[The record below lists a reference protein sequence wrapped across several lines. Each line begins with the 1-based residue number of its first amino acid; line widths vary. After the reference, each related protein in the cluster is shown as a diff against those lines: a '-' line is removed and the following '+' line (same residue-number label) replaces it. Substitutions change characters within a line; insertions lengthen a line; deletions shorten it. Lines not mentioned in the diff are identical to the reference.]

1 MDNKLNL
8 QDFAQLFAER
18 SHMDNKLAAAFVKN
32 VFEIV
37 EEYIAKD
44 KIVKIKGLGTFKLI
58 TVSDRESINVN
69 TGERIVIA
77 GHSKLSF
84 TPDSALKDSVNRP
97 FGDFI
102 STEIKEGTSIA
113 DMERLPEDNVP
124 SGEDEATGSDT
135 LDNTDTVAV
144 SPESANDNTVD
155 SSENLESSVISD
167 NTELSCNNE
176 NSVLEGNIANVEQ
189 AEKLEPTSYS
199 TLHEENQSYPM
210 SHEPIAEES
219 CASCGRHRWL
229 YAMLTLA
236 LMVASYFAGLY
247 QVHTMFA
254 FKAETTSEPAN
265 ETEPAVT
272 QTTDKAV
279 PAVAADSISNDSVPA
294 TSETTA
300 GTTSA
305 TSAESSEQKPAHG
318 GLQSA
323 EPTSSS
329 ASQNTQQI
337 PVSQSVTLS
346 AAEIEQAIKNY
357 PQVEGGEYWIV
368 GDAGRIHYM
377 EVGETLYRIAKK
389 ELGNRELVNYLI
401 VFNNF
406 KNPNLIHKGDPIRI
420 PKLVKKQ

>member
-113 DMERLPEDNVP
+113 DMERLPEETV
-124 SGEDEATGSDT
+124 SSYEDEATGSET
-135 LDNTDTVAV
+135 SNNADTVAV
-144 SPESANDNTVD
+144 YPESAYSNSVD
-155 SSENLESSVISD
+155 SSASTGSSEISENAE
-167 NTELSCNNE
+167 TENPAME
-176 NSVLEGNIANVEQ
+176 ENIAKVEQ
-189 AEKLEPTSYS
+189 AEKPEPTSYS

-229 YAMLTLA
+229 YAILTLA

-279 PAVAADSISNDSVPA
+279 PAVAADSTSNDSVPA
-294 TSETTA
+294 TSETTT

-305 TSAESSEQKPAHG
+305 TSAESAEQKPAHG

-329 ASQNTQQI
+329 ASPNTQQI

-357 PQVEGGEYWIV
+357 PQVEGGEYWIG

-377 EVGETLYRIAKK
+377 EVGETLYRIAKRSWATANW
-389 ELGNRELVNYLI
+389 LTIL
-401 VFNNF
+401 
-406 KNPNLIHKGDPIRI
+406 
-420 PKLVKKQ
+420 

>member
-113 DMERLPEDNVP
+113 DMERLPEETV
-124 SGEDEATGSDT
+124 SLYEDETIVNETSNNA
-135 LDNTDTVAV
+135 DTVAV
-144 SPESANDNTVD
+144 SSESANDNTVD
-155 SSENLESSVISD
+155 SSASTGSSEISENAE
-167 NTELSCNNE
+167 TENPAME
-176 NSVLEGNIANVEQ
+176 ENIAKVEQ
-189 AEKLEPTSYS
+189 TEKPEPTSYS

-279 PAVAADSISNDSVPA
+279 PAVVADSTSNDSVPA

-305 TSAESSEQKPAHG
+305 TSAESAEQKPAHG
-318 GLQSA
+318 SLQSA

>member
-113 DMERLPEDNVP
+113 DMECLPEETV
-124 SGEDEATGSDT
+124 SSYEDETIVNETSNNA
-135 LDNTDTVAV
+135 DTVAV
-144 SPESANDNTVD
+144 SAESAYSNAVD
-155 SSENLESSVISD
+155 SSASTGSSEISENAE
-167 NTELSCNNE
+167 TENPAIE
-176 NSVLEGNIANVEQ
+176 ENIAKVEQ
-189 AEKLEPTSYS
+189 AEKPEPTSYS

-229 YAMLTLA
+229 YAILTLA

-254 FKAETTSEPAN
+254 FKAETMLEPAN

-279 PAVAADSISNDSVPA
+279 PAVAADSTSNDSVPA
-294 TSETTA
+294 TPETTT

-305 TSAESSEQKPAHG
+305 TSAESAEQKPAHG

>member
-113 DMERLPEDNVP
+113 DMERLPEETV
-124 SGEDEATGSDT
+124 SSYEDEATGSET
-135 LDNTDTVAV
+135 SNNADTVAV
-144 SPESANDNTVD
+144 YPESAYSNSVD
-155 SSENLESSVISD
+155 SSASTGSSEISENAE
-167 NTELSCNNE
+167 TENPAME
-176 NSVLEGNIANVEQ
+176 ENIAKVEQ
-189 AEKLEPTSYS
+189 AEKPEPTSYS

-229 YAMLTLA
+229 YAILTLA

-279 PAVAADSISNDSVPA
+279 PAVAADSTSNDSVPA
-294 TSETTA
+294 TSETTT

-305 TSAESSEQKPAHG
+305 TSAESAEQKPAHG

-329 ASQNTQQI
+329 ASPNTQQI

>member
-113 DMERLPEDNVP
+113 DMERLPEETV
-124 SGEDEATGSDT
+124 SSYEDEATGSET
-135 LDNTDTVAV
+135 SNNADTVAV
-144 SPESANDNTVD
+144 YPESAYSNSVD
-155 SSENLESSVISD
+155 SSASTGSSEISENAE
-167 NTELSCNNE
+167 TENPAME
-176 NSVLEGNIANVEQ
+176 ENIAKVEQ
-189 AEKLEPTSYS
+189 AEKPEPTSYS

-229 YAMLTLA
+229 YAILTLA

-279 PAVAADSISNDSVPA
+279 PAVAADSTSNDSVPA
-294 TSETTA
+294 TSETTT

-305 TSAESSEQKPAHG
+305 TSAESAEQKPAHG

-329 ASQNTQQI
+329 ASPNTQQI

-357 PQVEGGEYWIV
+357 PQVEGGEYWIG

>member
-135 LDNTDTVAV
+135 SNNADTVAV
-144 SPESANDNTVD
+144 SSESANDNTVD
-155 SSENLESSVISD
+155 SSASAESSEISE
-167 NTELSCNNE
+167 NAETENPAME
-176 NSVLEGNIANVEQ
+176 ENIAKVEQ
-189 AEKLEPTSYS
+189 AEKPEPTSYS

-219 CASCGRHRWL
+219 CASCGRHRCL
-229 YAMLTLA
+229 YAILTLA

-279 PAVAADSISNDSVPA
+279 PAVAADSTSNDSVPA

-305 TSAESSEQKPAHG
+305 TSAESAEQKPAHG

-346 AAEIEQAIKNY
+346 TAEIEQAIKNY

>member
-113 DMERLPEDNVP
+113 DMERLPEETV
-124 SGEDEATGSDT
+124 SSYEDETSNNA
-135 LDNTDTVAV
+135 DTVAV
-144 SPESANDNTVD
+144 SSESANGNPVD
-155 SSENLESSVISD
+155 SSASTESSEISE
-167 NTELSCNNE
+167 NAETENPAME
-176 NSVLEGNIANVEQ
+176 ENIAKVEQ
-189 AEKLEPTSYS
+189 AEKPEPTSYS

-279 PAVAADSISNDSVPA
+279 PAVAADSTSNDSVPA

-305 TSAESSEQKPAHG
+305 TSAESAEQKPAHG

>member
-113 DMERLPEDNVP
+113 DMERLPEETV
-124 SGEDEATGSDT
+124 SSYEDETIVNETSNNA
-135 LDNTDTVAV
+135 DTVAV
-144 SPESANDNTVD
+144 SAESAYNNPVD
-155 SSENLESSVISD
+155 SSASTESSEISE
-167 NTELSCNNE
+167 NAETENPAME
-176 NSVLEGNIANVEQ
+176 ENIAKVEQ
-189 AEKLEPTSYS
+189 TEKPEPTSYS

-279 PAVAADSISNDSVPA
+279 PAVAADSTSNDSVPA
-294 TSETTA
+294 ISETTV

-305 TSAESSEQKPAHG
+305 TSAESAEQKSAHG
-318 GLQSA
+318 GLQSP
-323 EPTSSS
+323 EPTLSS
-329 ASQNTQQI
+329 ASQNIQQI

>member
-1 MDNKLNL
+1 M
-8 QDFAQLFAER
+8 
-18 SHMDNKLAAAFVKN
+18 
-32 VFEIV
+32 
-37 EEYIAKD
+37 EENIAK
-44 KIVKIKGLGTFKLI
+44 
-58 TVSDRESINVN
+58 
-69 TGERIVIA
+69 
-77 GHSKLSF
+77 
-84 TPDSALKDSVNRP
+84 
-97 FGDFI
+97 
-102 STEIKEGTSIA
+102 
-113 DMERLPEDNVP
+113 
-124 SGEDEATGSDT
+124 
-135 LDNTDTVAV
+135 
-144 SPESANDNTVD
+144 
-155 SSENLESSVISD
+155 
-167 NTELSCNNE
+167 
-176 NSVLEGNIANVEQ
+176 VEQ
-189 AEKLEPTSYS
+189 AEKPEPTSYS

-254 FKAETTSEPAN
+254 FKAETTPEPAN

-279 PAVAADSISNDSVPA
+279 PAVAADSTSNDSVPV
-294 TSETTA
+294 TSETTT

-305 TSAESSEQKPAHG
+305 TSAESAEQKPAHG

>member
-113 DMERLPEDNVP
+113 DMERLPEETV
-124 SGEDEATGSDT
+124 SSYEDETIVNETSNNA
-135 LDNTDTVAV
+135 DTVAV
-144 SPESANDNTVD
+144 SAESAYSNPVD
-155 SSENLESSVISD
+155 SSASTESSEISE
-167 NTELSCNNE
+167 NTETE
-176 NSVLEGNIANVEQ
+176 NPAMEENIAKVEQ
-189 AEKLEPTSYS
+189 AEKPEPTSYS

-229 YAMLTLA
+229 YAILTLA

-254 FKAETTSEPAN
+254 FKAETTSEPVN

-272 QTTDKAV
+272 QATDKAV
-279 PAVAADSISNDSVPA
+279 PAVAADSTSNDSVPA

-300 GTTSA
+300 ETTSA
-305 TSAESSEQKPAHG
+305 TSAESAEQKPAHG

>member
-113 DMERLPEDNVP
+113 DMERLPEETV
-124 SGEDEATGSDT
+124 SSYEDETIVNETSNNAE
-135 LDNTDTVAV
+135 TVAV
-144 SPESANDNTVD
+144 SAESAYSNPVD
-155 SSENLESSVISD
+155 SSVSTESSEISE
-167 NTELSCNNE
+167 NAETENPAIE
-176 NSVLEGNIANVEQ
+176 ENIAKVEQ
-189 AEKLEPTSYS
+189 VENPEPTSYS
-199 TLHEENQSYPM
+199 TLHEENHSYPM
-210 SHEPIAEES
+210 SHEPIAEEL

-229 YAMLTLA
+229 YAILTLA

-279 PAVAADSISNDSVPA
+279 PAVAADSTSNDSVPA
-294 TSETTA
+294 TSETTV

-305 TSAESSEQKPAHG
+305 TSAESAEQKPVHG

>member
-113 DMERLPEDNVP
+113 DMERLPEETV
-124 SGEDEATGSDT
+124 SSYEDETIVNETSN
-135 LDNTDTVAV
+135 NTDTVAV
-144 SPESANDNTVD
+144 SAESANDNPVD
-155 SSENLESSVISD
+155 SSASTESSEISE
-167 NTELSCNNE
+167 NTETE
-176 NSVLEGNIANVEQ
+176 NPAIEENIAKVEQ
-189 AEKLEPTSYS
+189 AEKPEPTSYS

-219 CASCGRHRWL
+219 CASCSRHRWL
-229 YAMLTLA
+229 YAILTLA

-279 PAVAADSISNDSVPA
+279 PAVAADSTSNDSVPA

-305 TSAESSEQKPAHG
+305 TSAESAEQKPAHG

>member
-113 DMERLPEDNVP
+113 DMERLPEETV
-124 SGEDEATGSDT
+124 SSYEDETIVNETSNNA
-135 LDNTDTVAV
+135 DTVAV
-144 SPESANDNTVD
+144 SPESAYINPVD
-155 SSENLESSVISD
+155 SSASTGSSEISENAE
-167 NTELSCNNE
+167 TENPAME
-176 NSVLEGNIANVEQ
+176 ENIAKVEQ
-189 AEKLEPTSYS
+189 AEKPEPTSYS

-279 PAVAADSISNDSVPA
+279 PAVAADSTSNDSVPA
-294 TSETTA
+294 TSETTT

-305 TSAESSEQKPAHG
+305 TSAESAEQKPAHG